1 MARRSSSGFK
11 KRQKELARQ
20 EKRREKLTR
29 RQERSQERKDSP
41 GSPDGVDPD
50 IAHITPGPQPPQD
63 LDH

>member
-29 RQERSQERKDSP
+29 RQQRTQERKDSP
-41 GSPDGVDPD
+41 DGLPQGEDPD
-50 IAHITPGPQPPQD
+50 LAGIIPGPQPPR
-63 LDH
+63 LD